1 LNSSSNSPVVPPE
14 ESRPSKA
21 LLVGALI
28 LMLVLWS
35 LNYIAGKIALR
46 TMDPVTLA
54 CFRLVLA
61 ALVMLPVYF
70 CQQKRT
76 PLKAVD
82 IWPFTYLGLLGVIL
96 NQGLFTVGL
105 NFTTSDHSAV
115 IIAIGPIFVLLFA
128 RVLKLEVFTAGKL
141 LGMATSFVGVF
152 LLETEHGSPANSP
165 FLLGDLITFGGV
177 LGFSAYAVLGK
188 RIVAKYDAIAM
199 NTFNLV
205 ASAIL
210 LMPLTI
216 RQGAHLDW
224 KSVSI
229 SGWLGMI
236 YMALGSSIGAYT
248 IFYWLLRY
256 MSASRVAVLSYF
268 QPVVVIVL
276 SVIFLSE
283 HPTRNLLAGT
293 ALVLVG
299 VYLAERGR
307 G

>member
-1 LNSSSNSPVVPPE
+1 
-14 ESRPSKA
+14 
-21 LLVGALI
+21 
-28 LMLVLWS
+28 MLFLWS
-35 LNYIAGKIALR
+35 LNYVAGKIALR
-46 TMDPVTLA
+46 TIDPVTLA

-61 ALVMLPVYF
+61 AVVMLPIYF
-70 CQQKRT
+70 CQEKRT
-76 PLKAVD
+76 ALKAAD

-105 NFTTSDHSAV
+105 NYTTSDHSAV
-115 IIAIGPIFVLLFA
+115 IIALGPIFVLLFA
-128 RVLKLEVFTAGKL
+128 RALKLEVFTAGKI
-141 LGMATSFVGVF
+141 LGMAISFVGVF

-188 RIVAKYDAIAM
+188 RIVARYDAIAM

-205 ASAIL
+205 ASAVL
-210 LMPLTI
+210 LTPLTI
-216 RQGAHLDW
+216 RQGTHLDW
-224 KSVSI
+224 KSVSV

-283 HPTRNLLAGT
+283 HPTRNLLAGA

>member
-1 LNSSSNSPVVPPE
+1 M
-14 ESRPSKA
+14 
-21 LLVGALI
+21 I
-28 LMLVLWS
+28 LMLILWS
-35 LNYIAGKIALR
+35 LNYVAGKIALR
-46 TMDPVTLA
+46 TIDPVTLA

-61 ALVMLPVYF
+61 ALVMLPIYF
-70 CQQKRT
+70 ARPNRT
-76 PLKAVD
+76 PLKAAD
-82 IWPFTYLGLLGVIL
+82 IWPFTYLGFLGVIL

-115 IIAIGPIFVLLFA
+115 IIAIGPVIVLLFA
-128 RVLKLEVFTAGKL
+128 RLLKLEVFTAGKI
-141 LGMATSFVGVF
+141 LGMAISFVGVF
-152 LLETEHGSPANSP
+152 LLETENGSPANSP
-165 FLLGDLITFGGV
+165 FLLGDVITFFGV
-177 LGFSAYAVLGK
+177 IGFAAYAVLGK

-210 LMPLTI
+210 LAPLTI
-216 RQGAHLDW
+216 RQSMHLNW
-224 KSVSI
+224 KAVTV

-276 SVIFLSE
+276 SVMFLSE
-283 HPTRNLLAGT
+283 HPTRNLLIGT

>member
-1 LNSSSNSPVVPPE
+1 M
-14 ESRPSKA
+14 
-21 LLVGALI
+21 I
-28 LMLVLWS
+28 LMLILWS

-46 TMDPVTLA
+46 TMDPITVA

-61 ALVMLPVYF
+61 ACVMLPIYF
-70 CQQKRT
+70 AQPKRT

-82 IWPFTYLGLLGVIL
+82 IWPFTYLGVLGVIL

-128 RVLKLEVFTAGKL
+128 RALKLEVFTAGKI
-141 LGMATSFVGVF
+141 LGMAISFFGVF
-152 LLETEHGSPANSP
+152 LLETEHGSPTNSP

-210 LMPLTI
+210 LLPLTI
-216 RQGAHLDW
+216 RQGMHLNW
-224 KSVSI
+224 KGVGL

-283 HPTRNLLAGT
+283 HPTRNLLGGT
-293 ALVLVG
+293 ALVLLG

>member
-1 LNSSSNSPVVPPE
+1 
-14 ESRPSKA
+14 
-21 LLVGALI
+21 
-28 LMLVLWS
+28 
-35 LNYIAGKIALR
+35 
-46 TMDPVTLA
+46 
-54 CFRLVLA
+54 
-61 ALVMLPVYF
+61 
-70 CQQKRT
+70 
-76 PLKAVD
+76 
-82 IWPFTYLGLLGVIL
+82 
-96 NQGLFTVGL
+96 L

-128 RVLKLEVFTAGKL
+128 RVLQLEVFTAGKL
-141 LGMATSFVGVF
+141 LGMAISFVGVF

>member
-1 LNSSSNSPVVPPE
+1 VTSSPNSPVASAK
-14 ESRPSKA
+14 SRPSKT
-21 LLVGALI
+21 LLIGALI
-28 LMLVLWS
+28 LMLILWS

-61 ALVMLPVYF
+61 ALVMVPVYL
-70 CQQKRT
+70 CQQNRT

-82 IWPFTYLGLLGVIL
+82 IWPFTYLGVLGVIL

-128 RVLKLEVFTAGKL
+128 RALKLEVFTAGKL
-141 LGMATSFVGVF
+141 LGMAISFVGVF

-216 RQGAHLDW
+216 RQGTHLDW
-224 KSVSI
+224 KSVGL

>member
-1 LNSSSNSPVVPPE
+1 
-14 ESRPSKA
+14 
-21 LLVGALI
+21 
-28 LMLVLWS
+28 MLVLWS
-35 LNYIAGKIALR
+35 LNYVAGKIALR

-61 ALVMLPVYF
+61 ALVMLPIYF
-70 CQQKRT
+70 AQPKRT
-76 PLKAVD
+76 PLKWAD
-82 IWPFTYLGLLGVIL
+82 IWPFTYLGFLGVIM

-105 NFTTSDHSAV
+105 NYTTSDHSAV
-115 IIAIGPIFVLLFA
+115 IIAVGPVIVLLLA
-128 RVLKLEVFTAGKL
+128 RVLKLEVFTAAKI
-141 LGMATSFVGVF
+141 LGMAISFLGV
-152 LLETEHGSPANSP
+152 LILETENGSPANSP

-177 LGFSAYAVLGK
+177 IGFAAYAVLGK
-188 RIVAKYDAIAM
+188 RIVARYDAIAM

-210 LMPLTI
+210 LLPLTV
-216 RQGAHLDW
+216 RQSFHLNW
-224 KSVSI
+224 KAVSLG
-229 SGWLGMI
+229 GWLGMI

-299 VYLAERGR
+299 VFLAERGR

>member
-14 ESRPSKA
+14 ELRPSKA

-28 LMLVLWS
+28 LMLILWS

-82 IWPFTYLGLLGVIL
+82 IWPFTYLGVLGVIL

>member
-1 LNSSSNSPVVPPE
+1 MV
-14 ESRPSKA
+14 
-21 LLVGALI
+21 
-28 LMLVLWS
+28 LMLILWS

-46 TMDPVTLA
+46 TMDPVTVA

-61 ALVMLPVYF
+61 ACVMLPIYF
-70 CQQKRT
+70 MQPKRT

-82 IWPFTYLGLLGVIL
+82 IWPFTYLGVLGVIL

-128 RVLKLEVFTAGKL
+128 RALKLEVFTAGKI
-141 LGMATSFVGVF
+141 LGMAISFVGVF

-216 RQGAHLDW
+216 RQGMHLNW
-224 KSVSI
+224 KSVAI

-276 SVIFLSE
+276 SVIFLGE

>member
-1 LNSSSNSPVVPPE
+1 M
-14 ESRPSKA
+14 
-21 LLVGALI
+21 LL
-28 LMLVLWS
+28 LWS
-35 LNYIAGKIALR
+35 LNYVAGKIALR
-46 TMDPVTLA
+46 TIDPITLA

-61 ALVMLPVYF
+61 ALVMLPIYF
-70 CQQKRT
+70 AQPKRT
-76 PLKAVD
+76 PLKLAD
-82 IWPFTYLGLLGVIL
+82 IWPFTYLGFLGVIL

-105 NFTTSDHSAV
+105 NYTTSDHSAV
-115 IIAIGPIFVLLFA
+115 IIAIGPVIILILA
-128 RVLKLEVFTAGKL
+128 RVLKLEVFTTGKI
-141 LGMATSFVGVF
+141 LGMAISFLGVF
-152 LLETEHGSPANSP
+152 LLETEHGSPTNSP

-177 LGFSAYAVLGK
+177 IGFSAYAVLGK

-210 LMPLTI
+210 LMPLTV
-216 RQGAHLDW
+216 RQGMHLDW
-224 KSVSI
+224 KSVSV
-229 SGWLGMI
+229 SGWVGMT

-276 SVIFLSE
+276 SVTFLSE

-307 G
+307 D

>member
-1 LNSSSNSPVVPPE
+1 M
-14 ESRPSKA
+14 
-21 LLVGALI
+21 I
-28 LMLVLWS
+28 LMLILWS
-35 LNYIAGKIALR
+35 LNYIAGKVALR

-61 ALVMLPVYF
+61 ACVMLPIYF
-70 CQQKRT
+70 AQPKRT

-82 IWPFTYLGLLGVIL
+82 IWPFTYLGILGVIL

-128 RVLKLEVFTAGKL
+128 RALKLEVFTAGKI
-141 LGMATSFVGVF
+141 LGMAISFFGVF
-152 LLETEHGSPANSP
+152 LLETEHGSPTNSP

-188 RIVAKYDAIAM
+188 RIVARYDAIAM

-210 LMPLTI
+210 LMPLAI
-216 RQGAHLDW
+216 RQGMHLDW
-224 KSVSI
+224 KGVGAF
-229 SGWLGMI
+229 GWLGMI

-283 HPTRNLLAGT
+283 HPTRNLLVGT
-293 ALVLVG
+293 ALVLLG

>member
-1 LNSSSNSPVVPPE
+1 
-14 ESRPSKA
+14 
-21 LLVGALI
+21 
-28 LMLVLWS
+28 MLFLWS
-35 LNYIAGKIALR
+35 LNYVAGKIALR
-46 TMDPVTLA
+46 TIDPITLA

-61 ALVMLPVYF
+61 ALVMLPIYF
-70 CQQKRT
+70 AQSKRT
-76 PLKAVD
+76 PLKLAD
-82 IWPFTYLGLLGVIL
+82 IWPFTYLGFLGVIL

-105 NFTTSDHSAV
+105 NYTTSDHSAV
-115 IIAIGPIFVLLFA
+115 IIAIGPVIILLLA
-128 RVLKLEVFTAGKL
+128 RALKLEVFTAGKI
-141 LGMATSFVGVF
+141 LGMAISFLGVF
-152 LLETEHGSPANSP
+152 LLETEHGSPTNSP
-165 FLLGDLITFGGV
+165 FLLGDFITFGGV
-177 LGFSAYAVLGK
+177 IGFSAYAVLGK

-210 LMPLTI
+210 LMPLTV
-216 RQGAHLDW
+216 RQGLHLDW
-224 KSVSI
+224 KSVSV

-268 QPVVVIVL
+268 QPVVVIIL

-283 HPTRNLLAGT
+283 HPTRSLLAGT

>member
-1 LNSSSNSPVVPPE
+1 LNSSSNSPVVTPE

-28 LMLVLWS
+28 LMLILWS

-82 IWPFTYLGLLGVIL
+82 IWPFTYLGVLGVIL

>member
-1 LNSSSNSPVVPPE
+1 
-14 ESRPSKA
+14 
-21 LLVGALI
+21 
-28 LMLVLWS
+28 
-35 LNYIAGKIALR
+35 
-46 TMDPVTLA
+46 
-54 CFRLVLA
+54 
-61 ALVMLPVYF
+61 
-70 CQQKRT
+70 
-76 PLKAVD
+76 
-82 IWPFTYLGLLGVIL
+82 VIL

-115 IIAIGPIFVLLFA
+115 IIAIGPVIVLLLA
-128 RVLKLEVFTAGKL
+128 RALKLEVFTAGKI
-141 LGMATSFVGVF
+141 LGMAISFVGVF
-152 LLETEHGSPANSP
+152 LLETENGSPANSP
-165 FLLGDLITFGGV
+165 FLLGDAITFFGV
-177 LGFSAYAVLGK
+177 IGFAAYAVLGK
-188 RIVAKYDAIAM
+188 RIVAQYDAIAM

-210 LMPLTI
+210 LAPLTI
-216 RQGAHLDW
+216 RQSLHLSW
-224 KSVSI
+224 KAVTV

-276 SVIFLSE
+276 SVMFLSE
-283 HPTRNLLAGT
+283 HPTRNLLIGT

>member
-1 LNSSSNSPVVPPE
+1 
-14 ESRPSKA
+14 
-21 LLVGALI
+21 
-28 LMLVLWS
+28 MLFLWS
-35 LNYIAGKIALR
+35 LNYVAGKIALH
-46 TMDPVTLA
+46 TIDPVTLA

-61 ALVMLPVYF
+61 ALVMLPIYF
-70 CQQKRT
+70 SQEKRT
-76 PLKAVD
+76 PLKAAD

-105 NFTTSDHSAV
+105 NYTTSDHSAV

-128 RVLKLEVFTAGKL
+128 RALRLEVFTAGKI
-141 LGMATSFVGVF
+141 LGMAISFLGVF
-152 LLETEHGSPANSP
+152 LLEAEHGSPANSP

-188 RIVAKYDAIAM
+188 RIVARYDAIAM

-210 LMPLTI
+210 LMPLAI
-216 RQGAHLDW
+216 RQGTHLDW
-224 KSVSI
+224 KSVSV

-283 HPTRNLLAGT
+283 HPTRNLLAGA